1 MEILKLSDTEV
12 KVIDNQN
19 ITRIYTKEELE
30 QKIAELTSKQSN
42 LLARKA
48 SKVALFD
55 TELAPVNAEL
65 IGYNSLLGVLEIG
78 VIASE

>member
-19 ITRIYTKEELE
+19 ITRIFTKEELE
-30 QKIAELTSKQSN
+30 QKITELASKQSN

-48 SKVALFD
+48 SKVSLFD
-55 TELAPVNAEL
+55 NDLAPINAEL
-65 IGYNSLLGVLEIG
+65 IGYNSLLSVLN
-78 VIASE
+78 A

>member
-1 MEILKLSDTEV
+1 MEIVKISETEV

-19 ITRIYTKEELE
+19 SYKIFTKEELE
-30 QKIAELTSKQSN
+30 QKITELTSKQSN

-65 IGYNSLLGVLEIG
+65 IGYNSLLGILETG
-78 VIASE
+78 EIASE

>member
-12 KVIDNQN
+12 KVVDNQN
-19 ITRIYTKEELE
+19 LTKIYTKDELE
-30 QKIAELTSKQSN
+30 QKIQELTSKQSN

-55 TELAPVNAEL
+55 TELAPINAEL
-65 IGYNSLLGVLEIG
+65 IGYNSLLNVLTTEATG
-78 VIASE
+78 E

>member
-1 MEILKLSDTEV
+1 MEIVKISDTEV

-19 ITRIYTKEELE
+19 SYRIFTKEELE
-30 QKIAELTSKQSN
+30 QKIEELTAKRSN

-55 TELAPVNAEL
+55 SELLPINAEL
-65 IGYNSLLGVLEIG
+65 IGYNSLLSVLTVG
-78 VIASE
+78 QSE